1 MGAPA
6 PHIYLLNGDDEYA
19 IAQFIANLLAE
30 QVDPTLAAMNLSR
43 LDGKTQSP
51 EEIFMT
57 AGAMPFLAE
66 RRIVIVDNPT
76 AQLKTPPATKGKPQP
91 ELTPEQKRFLERLGK
106 VSPTTTLVLAEYKF
120 LTEYKKRKENKL
132 HWLEKWAVTA
142 GEGVALRGFSLPKGA
157 EMARWVQERVKKYGG
172 SITRLAAEELASLA
186 DENPR
191 LADQEIQKLLTYVN
205 FQRAIEQKDVEL
217 LTTDMAQGDIFALTD
232 ALGNLNGRRAM
243 EMLQRQLERKEPLEI
258 FGMIVRQFRL
268 LIQTRE
274 LMDQGKRQDE
284 IFKMLKISPYIAGKL
299 TTQAGRFNL
308 PTLESIYRR
317 LLSLD
322 EAMKTSKLPG
332 ALALETLVVEVTG
345 FTF

>member
-1 MGAPA
+1 MGALA

-19 IAQFIANLLAE
+19 ITQFITNLVAE
-30 QVDPTLAAMNLSR
+30 KVDPASAAMNLIR
-43 LDGKTQSP
+43 LDGKTQTP

-57 AGAMPFLAE
+57 AGAMPFLSGQ
-66 RRIVIVDNPT
+66 RVVIVDNPT
-76 AQLKTPPATKGKPQP
+76 AQLKPPPSKKGKPQP
-91 ELTPEQKRFLERLGK
+91 EPTPEQDRFLERLGK
-106 VSPTTTLVLAEYKF
+106 IPPTTTLVMAEYKF

-142 GEGVALRGFSLPKGA
+142 GEGVALRAFSLPKSA
-157 EMARWVQERVKKYGG
+157 EMPHWIQEKVKKYGG
-172 SITRLAAEELASLA
+172 SITRLAAEELASLV

-205 FQRAIEQKDVEL
+205 FQRPIEQKDIEL

-232 ALGNLNGRRAM
+232 ALGNLNGQSAM

-258 FGMIVRQFRL
+258 FSMIVRQFRL
-268 LIQTRE
+268 LIQVRE

-284 IFKMLKISPYIAGKL
+284 IIKTLKISPFLVGKL
-299 TTQAGRFNL
+299 IPQAKRFNL
-308 PTLESIYRR
+308 PALESIYRS

-332 ALALETLVVEVTG
+332 ALALETLVVQATG
-345 FTF
+345 VKF